1 MLLWILFA
9 LMTAAVLAAVLAPLA
24 RPPAH
29 ADQRRSGSLAVYR
42 DQLQE
47 LEADRARGLIEAEEA
62 AASKIEISRR
72 LLAGAGAG
80 GPRRRPQTGLAAR
93 WHGRLA
99 ILAAGVV
106 PLVAMALYLVQG
118 SPGMPAFPAA
128 AQSQVAVEQAGILEL
143 VARVEARLRDHP
155 GEGEG
160 WEAVA
165 PVYLKLGRYRDAV
178 DAYARAI
185 QLKGQSVKLLAGF
198 AEASMLANDGIV
210 SEEARRAYER
220 ILALE
225 PARIEARFWLA
236 VAKEQDG
243 KLGEALSEYRALLAA
258 APAAAPWRAA
268 VSERLDEVAQRLG
281 SDGKPAS
288 PGPSAAD
295 VAAAQAL
302 SPEERSRMI
311 AGMVEGLAQRL
322 KENGKDL
329 PGWQRLL
336 NAYVVLDRKSD
347 ARAALAEARRHFAG
361 DERALSE
368 LSALAASLGLGS

>member
-29 ADQRRSGSLAVYR
+29 ADQRRLGSLAVYR
-42 DQLQE
+42 DQLEE

-72 LLAGAGAG
+72 LLSDAGVR
-80 GPRRRPQTGLAAR
+80 GPRRRQTGLAER

-99 ILAAGVV
+99 ILAAGLV
-106 PLVAMALYLVQG
+106 PLVAMALYLAQG
-118 SPGMPAFPAA
+118 SPGVPAFPAA
-128 AQSQVAVEQAGILEL
+128 VQSQVAVEQAGILEL
-143 VARVEARLRDHP
+143 VARVEARLREHP
-155 GEGEG
+155 GDGEG
-160 WEAVA
+160 WGAVA
-165 PVYLKLGRYRDAV
+165 PVYLKLGRYRDAA

-185 QLKGQSVKLLAGF
+185 KLKGQSVKLLAGF

-220 ILALE
+220 ILELE

-243 KLGEALSEYRALLAA
+243 MLAEALSEYRALLAA
-258 APAAAPWRAA
+258 APVAAPWRAA
-268 VSERLDEVAQRLG
+268 VSARLDEVAQRLG
-281 SDGKPAS
+281 TDGKPAS
-288 PGPSAAD
+288 PGPTAAD

-302 SPEERSRMI
+302 SPDERSRMI
-311 AGMVEGLAQRL
+311 AGMVEGLARRL

-329 PGWQRLL
+329 SGWQRLL

>member
-24 RPPAH
+24 RPAGRS
-29 ADQRRSGSLAVYR
+29 DQRRLGSLAVYR
-42 DQLQE
+42 DQLEE
-47 LEADRARGLIEAEEA
+47 LEAERARGLIEPEEA
-62 AASKIEISRR
+62 AASKVEISRR
-72 LLAGAGAG
+72 LLAGAGASGHGRAKG
-80 GPRRRPQTGLAAR
+80 GVAER

-99 ILAAGVV
+99 ILAAVLV
-106 PLVAMALYLVQG
+106 PLVAMAVYLVHG
-118 SPGMPAFPAA
+118 SPGMPGFPAV
-128 AQSQVAVEQAGILEL
+128 AQSQVAAEHAGILEL
-143 VARVEARLRDHP
+143 VARVEARLREHP

-165 PVYLKLGRYRDAV
+165 PVYLKLGRYRDAA

-185 QLKGQSVKLLAGF
+185 QLKGESVKLLAGF
-198 AEASMLANDGIV
+198 AEASMLANDGVV
-210 SEEARRAYER
+210 SEEARGAYER
-220 ILALE
+220 ILKLE
-225 PARIEARFWLA
+225 PQRTEARFWLA
-236 VAKEQDG
+236 LAKEQDG
-243 KLGEALSEYRALLAA
+243 KLAEALSEYRALLAA
-258 APAAAPWRAA
+258 APAAAPWRSA
-268 VSERLDEVAQRLG
+268 VSERLEDVARRLG
-281 SDGKPAS
+281 ADGRSAN

-302 SPEERSRMI
+302 SPDDRGRMI

-322 KENGKDL
+322 KENGNDL

-361 DERALSE
+361 DERALNE

>member
-9 LMTAAVLAAVLAPLA
+9 VMTAAVLAAVLAPLA
-24 RPPAH
+24 RPAGEP
-29 ADQRRSGSLAVYR
+29 DERRAGSLAVYR
-42 DQLQE
+42 DQLEE
-47 LEADRARGLIEAEEA
+47 LESERTRGLIDPEEA
-62 AASKIEISRR
+62 AASKVEISRR
-72 LLAGAGAG
+72 LLAGASARGRVR
-80 GPRRRPQTGLAAR
+80 PRGRVAER

-99 ILAAGVV
+99 LLAAGLV
-106 PLVAMALYLVQG
+106 PLVAMALYLANG

-128 AQSQVAVEQAGILEL
+128 AQGQLAAEHANILEL
-143 VARVEARLRDHP
+143 VARVEARLREHP

-185 QLKGQSVKLLAGF
+185 ELKGETVKLLAGF

-210 SEEARRAYER
+210 SEEVRRSYER
-220 ILALE
+220 ILKLE
-225 PARIEARFWLA
+225 PQRFEARFWLA
-236 VAKEQDG
+236 VGKEQDG
-243 KLGEALSEYRALLAA
+243 KLAEALGEYRALLAA

-268 VSERLDEVAQRLG
+268 VSERIDDVERRLG
-281 SDGKPAS
+281 AEGRPAA

-295 VAAAQAL
+295 VAAAQAM
-302 SPEERSRMI
+302 SPDERSRMI

-322 KENGKDL
+322 KENGRDL

>member
-1 MLLWILFA
+1 L
-9 LMTAAVLAAVLAPLA
+9 
-24 RPPAH
+24 
-29 ADQRRSGSLAVYR
+29 GSLAVYR

-47 LEADRARGLIEAEEA
+47 LEADRVRGLIEAEEA
-62 AASKIEISRR
+62 AAGKIEISRR
-72 LLAGAGAG
+72 LLSGASASR
-80 GPRRRPQTGLAAR
+80 PRRPLSGPAER

-99 ILAAGVV
+99 VLAAGLV

-118 SPGMPAFPAA
+118 SPGMPAFPAV
-128 AQSQVAVEQAGILEL
+128 AQSQVAVEQPGILEL
-143 VARVEARLRDHP
+143 VTRVEARLRDHP

-220 ILALE
+220 ILELE

-243 KLGEALSEYRALLAA
+243 KLGEALSDYRALLAA
-258 APAAAPWRAA
+258 APAAAAWRAA
-268 VSERLDEVAQRLG
+268 VSERLEEVAQRLG
-281 SDGKPAS
+281 TDGKPAS

>member
-24 RPPAH
+24 RSTAE
-29 ADQRRSGSLAVYR
+29 ADQRGSGSLAVYR
-42 DQLQE
+42 DQLAE
-47 LEADRARGLIEAEEA
+47 LEAERARGLIEADEA
-62 AASKIEISRR
+62 AASKLEISRR
-72 LLAGAGAG
+72 LLAGAS
-80 GPRRRPQTGLAAR
+80 GPRRPLGGVGER

-99 ILAAGVV
+99 VLAAAVV
-106 PLVAMALYLVQG
+106 PLLAMALYLVHG

-128 AQSQVAVEQAGILEL
+128 AQSQVAAEHAGILEL
-143 VARVEARLRDHP
+143 VARVEARLREHP
-155 GEGEG
+155 EEGEG

-178 DAYARAI
+178 DAYSRAL
-185 QLKGQSVKLLAGF
+185 QLKGESVKLLAGF
-198 AEASMLANDGIV
+198 AEANMLANDGVV
-210 SEEARRAYER
+210 SEAARGAYER
-220 ILALE
+220 ILKLE
-225 PARIEARFWLA
+225 PTRSEARFWLA
-236 VAKEQDG
+236 LAKEQDG
-243 KLGEALSEYRALLAA
+243 KLAEALSDYRALLAS

-268 VSERLDEVAQRLG
+268 VSERLDDVARRLG
-281 SDGKPAS
+281 ADGKPAS

-302 SPEERSRMI
+302 SPDERSRMI
-311 AGMVEGLAQRL
+311 TGMVEGLAQRL
-322 KENGKDL
+322 KENGNDL

-361 DERALSE
+361 DERALNE

>member
-29 ADQRRSGSLAVYR
+29 ADQRRLGSLAVYR
-42 DQLQE
+42 HQLEE

-72 LLAGAGAG
+72 LLADAGPS
-80 GPRRRPQTGLAAR
+80 GPRRRQTGLAER
-93 WHGRLA
+93 WHGGLA
-99 ILAAGVV
+99 LLAAGLV

-118 SPGMPAFPAA
+118 SPGVPAFPAA
-128 AQSQVAVEQAGILEL
+128 VQSQVAVEQAGILEL
-143 VARVEARLRDHP
+143 VARVEARLREHP
-155 GEGEG
+155 GDGEG
-160 WEAVA
+160 WGAVA

-185 QLKGQSVKLLAGF
+185 KLKGQSVKLLAGF

-210 SEEARRAYER
+210 SEEARRTYER
-220 ILALE
+220 ILELE

-243 KLGEALSEYRALLAA
+243 KLAEALSEYRALLAA
-258 APAAAPWRAA
+258 APVAAPWRAA
-268 VSERLDEVAQRLG
+268 VSARLDEVAQRLG

-302 SPEERSRMI
+302 SPDERSRMI
-311 AGMVEGLAQRL
+311 AGMVEGLARRL

-336 NAYVVLDRKSD
+336 NAYVVLNRKSD